1 MFSTRRTGCLF
12 AIDDTCKHTKQM
24 SSSRAVGEAL
34 APTERQLVVLRAY
47 VRAGTHQSAAKL
59 LGLSTRTVQ
68 AHLSALRSRLGVH
81 NEAQA
86 VYALW
91 LGYRD
96 HLPLCTAAS
105 HETCMP
111 PFAAAR
117 VSQEPVEESPRPV
130 R

>member
-1 MFSTRRTGCLF
+1 MCN
-12 AIDDTCKHTKQM
+12 HTKQM
-24 SSSRAVGEAL
+24 PSSRAVGEAL
-34 APTERQLVVLRAY
+34 FPTERQLDVLRAY
-47 VRAGTHQSAAKL
+47 VRAGTHEAAAKL

-68 AHLSALRSRLGVH
+68 AHLSALRSRMGVH

-96 HLPLCTAAS
+96 HLSQCKATA
-105 HETCMP
+105 HEACMP
-111 PFAAAR
+111 PVGATR
-117 VSQEPVEESPRPV
+117 SRSNR